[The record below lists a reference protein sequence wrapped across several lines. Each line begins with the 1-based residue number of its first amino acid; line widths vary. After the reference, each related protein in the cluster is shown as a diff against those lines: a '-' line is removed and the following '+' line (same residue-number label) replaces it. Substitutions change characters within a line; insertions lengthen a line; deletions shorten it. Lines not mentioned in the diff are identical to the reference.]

1 MSYRVL
7 EAENGKAA
15 ARQIETIEV
24 DLLIMN
30 LAMPKKVLKPSAH
43 CTSSGHGLSVAVL
56 LEVRA
61 KEGGEEPSPMTKEN
75 ATVDKNHKRSFD
87 VEGAVTRLV
96 EAVASLKRQVAALEA
111 ALEDL
116 KLCYRHPAPSPRPR
130 RAGKNG

>member
-1 MSYRVL
+1 VSYRVL

-56 LEVRA
+56 LEART
-61 KEGGEEPSPMTKEN
+61 KEGGAQPY
-75 ATVDKNHKRSFD
+75 D
-87 VEGAVTRLV
+87 
-96 EAVASLKRQVAALEA
+96 
-111 ALEDL
+111 
-116 KLCYRHPAPSPRPR
+116 
-130 RAGKNG
+130 